1 MYICTSY
8 FQQFHEIK
16 MFTSYKSNFQ
26 EGYIAELTRFSDL
39 NQRAKVGM
47 LCRQNE
53 SNSRYIRLAH
63 TSIFGLYFMLVC
75 LMKSIC
81 YSFVYSS
88 LIVMLVVLVLLKVQ
102 VYKVNFLFL
111 NHSRILFLSA

>member
-53 SNSRYIRLAH
+53 RNSRYIRLAH
-63 TSIFGLYFMLVC
+63 TSIFGLYFISVC
-75 LMKSIC
+75 LMKSNC
-81 YSFVYSS
+81 YSLIYSS
-88 LIVMLVVLVLLKVQ
+88 LIKTILGNNCQIGNICREYIYGPVQ
-102 VYKVNFLFL
+102 A
-111 NHSRILFLSA
+111 ISAT

>member
-39 NQRAKVGM
+39 NQRAKVVM

-53 SNSRYIRLAH
+53 RNSRYIRLAH
-63 TSIFGLYFMLVC
+63 TSIFGLYFMVYGSMQGLVE
-75 LMKSIC
+75 
-81 YSFVYSS
+81 
-88 LIVMLVVLVLLKVQ
+88 
-102 VYKVNFLFL
+102 
-111 NHSRILFLSA
+111 